1 MRSRFAEW
9 MEEAMGWLL
18 LALLGVA
25 ALAGL
30 VHAGKWVWKIL
41 AEYWK

>member
-1 MRSRFAEW
+1 MRSRFPDW
-9 MEEAMGWLL
+9 MEDIMGWLL

-30 VHAGKWVWKIL
+30 VRGAQWAWEKL
-41 AEYWK
+41 AQFW